1 MGPALTLH
9 TCRNRLYLSAQ
20 VTSRTKKDNSLRY
33 AETAALLSD
42 ANAWYT
48 HIHER
53 LVVTRYLESEVVQMY
68 SVSRELDRMP
78 SEKHSRCIERIVA
91 QNKLVCAERF
101 TLVVF
106 FGRSLNRSTSK

>member
-1 MGPALTLH
+1 MLAYGPHFNFAH
-9 TCRNRLYLSAQ
+9 CRNRLYLSAQ

-42 ANAWYT
+42 ANALYT

-53 LVVTRYLESEVVQMY
+53 LVATRYLESEVFQMY

-78 SEKHSRCIERIVA
+78 SEKHSRCIQRIVA
-91 QNKLVCAERF
+91 QN
-101 TLVVF
+101 
-106 FGRSLNRSTSK
+106 